1 MGGNKIPF
9 FPDHM
14 VRTRLNFINHRIYND
29 KNEGMNG
36 NGQKKKQGFVHGA
49 GTFVFR
55 GTMYLII
62 VSGSFFMDCFCGL
75 LPGCHSPV

>member
-14 VRTRLNFINHRIYND
+14 VRTRLNFINRHIYND

-36 NGQKKKQGFVHGA
+36 NEPKKN
-49 GTFVFR
+49 R
-55 GTMYLII
+55 
-62 VSGSFFMDCFCGL
+62 SSFTEPGL
-75 LPGCHSPV
+75 LFFGERCI